1 MRLKAGL
8 ETRGYFSQY
17 PGISVDRLGQK
28 FKHVSTSLSALF
40 YFRKDSLIRPYLLA
54 GVHSGHLYQSEV
66 VEELITLDGTYY
78 TPANIN
84 HSDYAH
90 FNLSGTGG
98 FGIDFHGKLWLEC
111 SYNRDLIAPLQNSE
125 LKAFNSMYSFNV
137 GINLLNW
144 FKK

>member
-1 MRLKAGL
+1 MKAGL
-8 ETRGYFSQY
+8 ETIGYFSQY
-17 PGISVDRLGQK
+17 PGISVDRRGQK
-28 FKHVSTSLSALF
+28 FKHVSMSLSALF

-54 GVHSGHLYQSEV
+54 GAHSGHLYQSEV
-66 VEELITLDGTYY
+66 VEELITLDGMYY
-78 TPANIN
+78 THAKIN

-90 FNLSGTGG
+90 FNVSGTGG